1 MNQKIILV
9 FLCLLYPLIGFSQ
22 MEKNM
27 SRMTGQ
33 NPQSKKSAVQD
44 LSRSLQSGRKDE
56 ALAARY
62 EAAAQELITKKDY
75 AKAENFLKTAK
86 QLYERRRN
94 KEKIAAVVRE
104 IAKVQE
110 AQSKESEAIESYL
123 LASRTSVDET
133 QKSLNNNDASRLRS
147 RADTK
152 SKTSY
157 IQQNIDLME
166 SSEDKAEQAT
176 AYQQMAEVNLQMN
189 NKPEAIGNLKNA
201 LDAAKG
207 QPEKA
212 VEIKREMANVYAS
225 SKEYEKAI
233 DINEKMVA
241 EAREA
246 NDPQMEIAHLQNLSS
261 SYFDANAIGKGVSSL
276 KEAYNIAL
284 KEGRTIDAKRSLDL
298 LTSYYRKERDL
309 SNAVTLYVDF
319 MDRFES
325 LIKSDS
331 SLIDSKILEENLS
344 KIEQLEKERALK
356 DELIEKTNTFNYV
369 LIGSIFIVLVF
380 LLLIVKA
387 LYDIR
392 RKNKKIALQSLRREM
407 NPHFIF
413 NSLNS
418 VNQFI
423 AQNNEMEANKYLS
436 SYSKLMRNMMENSNN
451 DFIPLSTE
459 LDQMK
464 EYLDLEHLRFNEK
477 FSYEIEVDDN
487 LDADAL
493 YVPNMLIQPQLEN
506 AVWHGLRY
514 KETKGLL
521 SLRVYEEKNTIYIKI
536 EDNGIGLKKSKEL
549 KTKNQKAHKSRG
561 LNNTQERV
569 ELLNKLY
576 NSSIVIDISDK
587 IGEDPG
593 VLVTISFPII
603 NKKIVNTARK
613 TIKI

>member
-44 LSRSLQSGRKDE
+44 LSRSLQGKSNSE
-56 ALAARY
+56 ALASKY
-62 EAAAQELITKKDY
+62 EAAAQELIAKKDY

-110 AQSKESEAIESYL
+110 AQNKESEAIESYL

-152 SKTSY
+152 SKTAY

-241 EAREA
+241 EARDA
-246 NDPQMEIAHLQNLSS
+246 NDPQLEIAHLQNLSS
-261 SYFDANAIGKGVSSL
+261 SYFDANAIGKGVNSL

-309 SNAVTLYVDF
+309 SNAVTLYADF

-356 DELIEKTNTFNYV
+356 DELIDKTNTFNYV

-587 IGEDPG
+587 IGEDSG